1 MIYLVL
7 FWTFLKVGA
16 FTFGGGYATLPLI
29 EDEVISHGWLTEQEI
44 VNFIAVSE
52 STPGPFAVN
61 ISTYVGMQ
69 AGGLFGAF
77 CATLGVVIPAFAVIL
92 VIAKFFDKFKSNR
105 VVLGCMS
112 GLRPAVIGLIASSVI
127 SIAKTVF
134 FPNGVTLNIFGDIST
149 YISLV
154 IFSVML
160 VFIIK
165 KVNPILI
172 ICLSAAVGIGAGYA
186 FGL

>member
-16 FTFGGGYATLPLI
+16 FTFGGGYAMLPLI

-77 CATLGVVIPAFAVIL
+77 CAAKRCPSFVRPTSGSGWRGTRTNALILTVCSPLRTRRRSLSRRRPPAQRSQNPPPCSLRTL
-92 VIAKFFDKFKSNR
+92 
-105 VVLGCMS
+105 
-112 GLRPAVIGLIASSVI
+112 
-127 SIAKTVF
+127 
-134 FPNGVTLNIFGDIST
+134 
-149 YISLV
+149 
-154 IFSVML
+154 
-160 VFIIK
+160 
-165 KVNPILI
+165 
-172 ICLSAAVGIGAGYA
+172 
-186 FGL
+186 